1 MYVYFYYLYF
11 NILFTDIIYIV
22 EIKLYNF
29 VLSKSKTLKYL
40 KINEK
45 LIVH

>member
-29 VLSKSKTLKYL
+29 VLSKTLKYL